1 MKLTE
6 ERPFAKPE
14 AAARELLVIVLSNG
28 IDVGQN
34 THTGVTLTTFL
45 RIGGSVAEYTA
56 GRDYAIAKGWFE
68 IDRSG
73 SRIILKQAGAD
84 L

>member
-1 MKLTE
+1 MKLTAD
-6 ERPFAKPE
+6 RPFAKPE
-14 AAARELLVIVLSNG
+14 AGARKLLKIVLSNG
-28 IDVGQN
+28 IDVEQ
-34 THTGVTLTTFL
+34 HTSTRVTLAAFL
-45 RIGGSVAEYTA
+45 HAGGSVAEYAA
-56 GRDYAIAKGWFE
+56 GRDYGVAQGWFE

>member
-1 MKLTE
+1 MKLTAD
-6 ERPFAKPE
+6 RPFAKPE
-14 AAARELLVIVLSNG
+14 AGARKLLKIVLSNG
-28 IDVGQN
+28 IDVEQY
-34 THTGVTLTTFL
+34 TSTRVTLTTFL
-45 RIGGSVAEYTA
+45 HAGGSVAEYAA
-56 GRDYAIAKGWFE
+56 GRDYGVAQGWFE